1 MSKHKNK
8 LIFGGAFL
16 IAIVAVVGILSQTI
30 DLTIT
35 GFGSRPKVEKKKPKS
50 QPVTTEKEV
59 INEEDATNTPTN
71 EDQRVIIETDK
82 GTMIIALHADVAP
95 KTVENFV
102 TLIQKGFYNG
112 LKFHR
117 IVPGFVVQGG
127 DPKGDGTGGPGY
139 QIKAEF
145 NEKKHLRGT
154 VAMARSSSPDSAGS
168 QFYICIAPQPSLD
181 GQYTVFGQV
190 VEGDEV
196 IDKLAIG
203 DVMSRV
209 YLEPTSPE

>member
-35 GFGSRPKVEKKKPKS
+35 GFGSRPKVEKEKPKS